1 MKKIL
6 SIILISS
13 IPICMTFA
21 LYGCGK
27 DKACEHSYGN
37 WTVVTAATCTQD
49 GIKERVCSKCN
60 NKETASIP
68 AVGHNFVNGICTDCG
83 ATE

>member
-6 SIILISS
+6 SIILMLFILS
-13 IPICMTFA
+13 CMIFA
-21 LYGCGK
+21 LYGCGDNK
-27 DKACEHSYGN
+27 TCEHSYGD

-60 NKETASIP
+60 DKETASIP
-68 AVGHNFVNGICTDCG
+68 AVGHNYVNGICTDCG
-83 ATE
+83 EPE